1 MLNEPTDT
9 LLASLKSVVGDAGW
23 MEPTDRY
30 LTEMRGLYRGRAA
43 IVLRP
48 ASTGEVAACVRLC
61 AAARVAIVPWGGGT
75 GLVGGQVMPE
85 GPVPVVLSLDR
96 MRAIRAVIPQES
108 AMIAEAGAT
117 VQAVQEAA
125 ADHGKLF
132 PLSYASEGTASIGGG
147 LSTNAG
153 GLIAVRYGVARDMC
167 LGLEVVTPRGEIW
180 NGLSTLRKDN
190 TGYDLR
196 DLYIGAEGTLG
207 IICAA
212 ALKLVPRPAAKSTA
226 FAVVRS
232 PQDAVDLL
240 DAVQNASGGA
250 VATFELMARLSI
262 DFVLAAHPAHREP
275 VETVGAWY
283 VLAELW
289 GADEEALDTAL
300 QTCLAD
306 GLESGAVLD
315 ATLALNEGQRNDF
328 RALREAM
335 SDAQKVSGGASIKH
349 DISLPISRIPEF
361 LDVAGQAVTAAVP
374 GARPCPFGHLGDGN
388 LHYNISQ
395 PQGGDGAEFLGEWGR
410 VNGIV
415 HDIVTSMNGSI
426 SAEHGIGR
434 LKRHELA
441 VHGDSVKLGLIRR
454 IKNALDPDWIMN
466 PGAVLERDAD

>member
-1 MLNEPTDT
+1 
-9 LLASLKSVVGDAGW
+9 
-23 MEPTDRY
+23 
-30 LTEMRGLYRGRAA
+30 
-43 IVLRP
+43 
-48 ASTGEVAACVRLC
+48 
-61 AAARVAIVPWGGGT
+61 
-75 GLVGGQVMPE
+75 MPQ
-85 GPVPVVLSLDR
+85 GPVAVVLSPDR

-147 LSTNAG
+147 MSTNAG

-167 LGLEVVTPRGEIW
+167 LGLEVVTPQGEIW

-226 FAVVRS
+226 FAVVRA

-262 DFVLAAHPAHREP
+262 DFVLAAYPAHREP

-283 VLAELW
+283 VLVELW
-289 GADEEALDTAL
+289 GSDEEALDTAL

-306 GLESGAVLD
+306 RLESGAVLD

-361 LDVAGQAVTAAVP
+361 LDVAGQAVVAGVP

-395 PQGGDGAEFLGEWGR
+395 PPGGDGAEFLGEWER

-441 VHGDSVKLGLIRR
+441 VHGDSIKLDLIRR
-454 IKNALDPDWIMN
+454 IKKALDPDGIMN
-466 PGAVLERDAD
+466 PGAVLEYDAD